1 MMDQRFLSKLK
12 EFGLNSYEAKIW
24 SALLSRGISS
34 AGELS
39 DISNVPRSRA
49 YDVLESLEKKGFIIM
64 KIGKPIKYIAVEPQ
78 EVLERVKQRVH
89 EDALNH
95 ANVLEELKKDT
106 ILDELELLY
115 KQGVDVINPSEL
127 SGSLRDRTNMYNN
140 INTMINNA
148 EKFVLIL
155 TSAKELVRISESLKK
170 SIERAAKRGVKIKIA
185 APVTKETK
193 KAVEILEKSATIKH
207 MDTVRSRFFVV
218 DNKEVCF
225 ALLDDDKAIPSYD
238 IGIWLNSPFFAQT
251 LQKMF
256 ESVWIE

>member
-1 MMDQRFLSKLK
+1 MMDQRFLTKLK

-78 EVLERVKQRVH
+78 EVLERVKQRVQD
-89 EDALNH
+89 DATNQ
-95 ANVLEELKKDT
+95 AKVLDELRKDT
-106 ILDELELLY
+106 ILEELEMLY

-127 SGSLRDRTNMYNN
+127 SGSLRDRTNMYNSV
-140 INTMINNA
+140 NTMINNA
-148 EKFVLIL
+148 EKSVFIL
-155 TSAKELVRISESLKK
+155 TSAKELVRISETLKK
-170 SIERAAKRGVKIKIA
+170 SIERAAKRGVKVKIG

-193 KAVEILEKSATIKH
+193 KAVELLEKSATIRHVDSVK
-207 MDTVRSRFFVV
+207 TRFFLA
-218 DNKEVCF
+218 DGKEVCF
-225 ALLDDDKAIPSYD
+225 ALLDDDKAVPSYD
-238 IGIWLNSPFFAQT
+238 VGIWISSPFFTQA

-256 ESVWIE
+256 ETVWKE